1 MFCFF
6 DVKMCIFLS
15 QARNSDLK
23 KYNLE
28 NIPSSIEEFFTP
40 EEYAKLCDYQKL
52 NYRNLRQNYEMLR
65 RIGKRNFKKTVSPI

>member
-1 MFCFF
+1 
-6 DVKMCIFLS
+6 MCIFLS
-15 QARNSDLK
+15 QAFKMSDLK

-40 EEYAKLCDYQKL
+40 EEYSKLCDYQKL

-65 RIGKRNFKKTVSPI
+65 RIGKRNLKKTALPI